1 MCHRLEFARFD
12 FDDKR
17 VIFVGEKTVIKN
29 LESENCGRC
38 GPSKPI
44 PHNIR
49 KSILIR
55 AYDCKQKGCPLGHSS
70 VHLVSRV
77 LSLGFSFV
85 HFCR

>member
-12 FDDKR
+12 FSDKR

-44 PHNIR
+44 PHTSGTSDGTIKYLN
-49 KSILIR
+49 
-55 AYDCKQKGCPLGHSS
+55 CG
-70 VHLVSRV
+70 
-77 LSLGFSFV
+77 
-85 HFCR
+85 